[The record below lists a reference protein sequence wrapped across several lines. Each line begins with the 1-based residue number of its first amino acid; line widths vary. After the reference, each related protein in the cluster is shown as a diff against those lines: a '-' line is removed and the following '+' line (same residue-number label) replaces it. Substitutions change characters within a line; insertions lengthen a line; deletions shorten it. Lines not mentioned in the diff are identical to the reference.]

1 MQCGNNVTLMIDRY
15 YWKLNLALQVKSHM
29 QKMVL
34 LWYIT
39 QRQEIKELLRFDVE
53 IRLQPDDC

>member
-1 MQCGNNVTLMIDRY
+1 MIDRY